1 MVFTTENLVVIAAI
15 VLLGP
20 ASVCL
25 GAGLQ
30 WLLRRHMPSTWVRVP
45 AAMVV
50 STLVAF
56 KAYIIVLDHFSP

>member
-1 MVFTTENLVVIAAI
+1 MLFTTENLVVIAAI

-30 WLLRRHMPSTWVRVP
+30 WLLRRRMPTTWVRVP

-50 STLVAF
+50 STLVVF
-56 KAYIIVLDHFSP
+56 RVYIVVLDHFSP